1 MIQGHTLKVTPTRL
15 LQQTQTVGSHL
26 TRRMASTAV
35 EAPAKAAS
43 VGGEEQTQKKTS
55 NAFMN

>member
-15 LQQTQTVGSHL
+15 IQQTQTVGSQL
-26 TRRMASTAV
+26 TRRMVSTAV
-35 EAPAKAAS
+35 EAPGKAAPA
-43 VGGEEQTQKKTS
+43 GGEEQTQKKTS